1 MENDPC
7 IQEVLDYIQ
16 IFIELIVVFLIAA
29 GQARAQHAKKGR
41 NKMPLG
47 AYTPPDKEE
56 ESRRV
61 KIDLKKEEKE
71 VWPSTFKAS
80 GVPSTMHMA
89 SGAQTVNMEEVN
101 LQNDIS
107 DNCCCGKG
115 HPDGIRPNNCCCI
128 DKSPEAAQIKKDA
141 KREKLMEAVYSAMNR
156 HRKEMERLVEK
167 KHEKKIAEEANKAEH
182 VKVMKI
188 FLEENISA
196 DMYRKKYR
204 EICAI
209 QKKIKEYYEVNGR
222 CLPHASCP
230 KYEYETKAFKALS
243 AEKEALIVENRRT
256 CSIAEGQAKKM
267 QVACD
272 HQSNSRHHKLAFIE
286 ETIKWQRDYTNLVE
300 SDLEIVKCMHKLE
313 KLSYSMRKKEAM
325 YAKKEDV
332 IQLNEMLGL
341 QEICVQLIKESI
353 CLLSKVYEY
362 NKMCLPR
369 TENIRRTYLQY
380 DAAAAAYEAQQIVV
394 ESALMALNKAEMEL
408 EKHALNNA
416 AQILQN
422 NRQSCS
428 FYKFYLRYS

>member
-1 MENDPC
+1 MGNDQC

-16 IFIELIVVFLIAA
+16 ISIALVVVFLRAA
-29 GQARAQHAKKGR
+29 GQARAQHANITR

-47 AYTPPDKEE
+47 AYTPPDQEE

-61 KIDLKKEEKE
+61 KVDLKKEEKE
-71 VWPSTFKAS
+71 VWPSTAKAS
-80 GVPSTMHMA
+80 DVPSIMHMA
-89 SGAQTVNMEEVN
+89 SGAQTGNMEEAN
-101 LQNDIS
+101 LQNDVS

-128 DKSPEAAQIKKDA
+128 GKSPEAAQIKKDA
-141 KREKLMEAVYSAMNR
+141 KKEKLMKAVYSAMDR
-156 HRKEMERLVEK
+156 HRKEMDRLAEK

-182 VKVMKI
+182 VKVMNI
-188 FLEENISA
+188 CLEESISA
-196 DMYRKKYR
+196 DMYRKKYT

-209 QKKIKEYYEVNGR
+209 QKTIKEYYKVNDR

-230 KYEYETKAFKALS
+230 KYECENKVLKALS
-243 AEKEALIVENRRT
+243 AEKEALIVDNRRA
-256 CSIAEGQAKKM
+256 CGIAEAQAKKM
-267 QVACD
+267 QVACS

-286 ETIKWQRDYTNLVE
+286 ETVKWQRDYTNLVE
-300 SDLEIVKCMHKLE
+300 SDLEVVKCMHKLE
-313 KLSYSMRKKEAM
+313 KLSYSVRKKEAM
-325 YAKKEDV
+325 YVKKEDV
-332 IQLNEMLGL
+332 IQLNEILGL

-353 CLLSKVYEY
+353 YLLSSVYEY

-394 ESALMALNKAEMEL
+394 ESALMALNRAELEL

-416 AQILQN
+416 AQLRQN
-422 NRQSCS
+422 NGQSCS